1 MYQLWVRYVYL
12 ADHELQTTE
21 LWNSLSPNH
30 AQNNTHF
37 YQAA

>member
-12 ADHELQTTE
+12 AELQTTE
-21 LWNSLSPNH
+21 LRNSLSPDH